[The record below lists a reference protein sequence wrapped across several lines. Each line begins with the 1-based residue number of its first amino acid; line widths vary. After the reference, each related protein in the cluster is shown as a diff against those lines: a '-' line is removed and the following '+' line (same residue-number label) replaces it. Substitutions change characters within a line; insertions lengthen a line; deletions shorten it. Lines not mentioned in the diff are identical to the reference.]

1 MREDARPAEVVVE
14 ETHRFL
20 APLLSGC
27 RRVLEVGC
35 GNGLL
40 ARRLA
45 ADGFE
50 VTAVDRSLAGTERA
64 APVRFV
70 EADFL
75 GFEDAPF
82 DALVFSASLHHL
94 FPLERALENAG
105 RLLRPGGLLAAAD
118 FDLDAPDRETL
129 RWLYDLQGLLGAAG
143 LLRREV
149 AHGSDEDDPLARW
162 EAEHAGDPPLH
173 RGCAMR
179 AALAGRFELLGTARG
194 PYLHRSIAGQ
204 LEPSRHA
211 ARIARWVLTAELR
224 RIAAGTLRPV
234 GLRLWARTAR
244 AEPEKK

>member
-1 MREDARPAEVVVE
+1 VVVE

-211 ARIARWVLTAELR
+211 ARIARWVLTAELH